1 MSEELVTAGDLANN
15 ATNTTLAWAQE
26 WLGYL
31 ALGMFSMVLFIP
43 TLGIVGLM
51 VWEYF
56 SDEAER
62 KAERYKEIE
71 QVVSFFPSS
80 FVDIQHIITI
90 WFVGSDEGKIFR

>member
-1 MSEELVTAGDLANN
+1 MSEQLITVSTN
-15 ATNTTLAWAQE
+15 ATNSTNTTLSWANE

-31 ALGMFSMVLFIP
+31 ALGMFSMVLLVP

-62 KAERYKEIE
+62 KAERHREIE
-71 QVVSFFPSS
+71 QVVCICIIIISS
-80 FVDIQHIITI
+80 LYYVVI
-90 WFVGSDEGKIFR
+90 

>member
-1 MSEELVTAGDLANN
+1 MSESEPLTVDVTNSTA
-15 ATNTTLAWAQE
+15 NTTLAWAQE

-43 TLGIVGLM
+43 TLGIIGLM

-71 QVVSFFPSS
+71 QVVSA
-80 FVDIQHIITI
+80 I
-90 WFVGSDEGKIFR
+90 